1 MATAIVTAGA
11 GARGAYEAG
20 VLSVALP
27 TLLEEG
33 EKNIVL
39 VGTSAGALNAAIV
52 AGAAH
57 PGGDPPGKL
66 RHAWATL
73 DVDQVF
79 TLNWPSI
86 LASGIDFVF
95 KRALH
100 NYALFNT
107 HPLRKTVTTGGAV
120 TWSTFDQN
128 FADSSWLR
136 VAGIVATQASSG
148 RSTVFVQ
155 GMGNDLPQNNQARG
169 IDYVNASLGPDH
181 VLGSAAIP
189 LLFPSVSVEGHGWF
203 MDGGVRLNTPIA
215 PAVDILTKLWP
226 DEPKPH
232 RILIVS
238 TDPDPEPPPGTTP
251 SGSGAASP
259 TAARPIAAGRPD
271 IIDEGATLMYS
282 MFVDRVAEDVLSLR
296 RVNAIVA
303 ASEDKATG
311 MPGQLAK
318 VKDVRAGNRAGQPFQ
333 TIDHCYVGPTSRGQI
348 AEAAGKAFASHR
360 RGWWGS
366 LFARGRLDV
375 VSRALANRG
384 QSHDEILSFILFDN
398 GYMKELFEMG
408 ESHAKSTLESGIPW
422 RS

>member
-27 TLLEEG
+27 TLLAEG
-33 EKNIVL
+33 ERNIVL
-39 VGTSAGALNAAIV
+39 VGTSAGALNTAIV
-52 AGAAH
+52 AGAAQ
-57 PGGDPPGKL
+57 PGGDPTGKL
-66 RHAWATL
+66 RHAWFTL

-79 TLNWPSI
+79 TLNWRSI

-120 TWSTFDQN
+120 TWSTFNQN
-128 FADSSWLR
+128 FEDSSWLK
-136 VAGIVATQASSG
+136 VAGVVATQASSG

-155 GMGNDLPQNNQARG
+155 GMGNELPQNNQARG
-169 IDYVNASLGPDH
+169 IDYVNASLGPGH

-189 LLFPSVSVEGHGWF
+189 FLFPSESVDGHGWF

-226 DEPKPH
+226 NEPKPH

-238 TDPDPEPPPGTTP
+238 TDPDPPPGTTP
-251 SGSGAASP
+251 NGSGAASRT
-259 TAARPIAAGRPD
+259 TARAIAAGQPD
-271 IIDEGATLMYS
+271 IIDEGATIMYS

-303 ASEDKATG
+303 ASAGTPTG
-311 MPGQLAK
+311 VPGHLAK
-318 VKDVRAGNRAGQPFQ
+318 VKDMRVGNRAGQPFQ

-348 AEAAGKAFASHR
+348 AGAAGRAFASHQKS
-360 RGWWGS
+360 WSGS
-366 LFARGRLDV
+366 MFARRRLDV

-384 QSHDEILSFILFDN
+384 QSHDEILSFILFDK
-398 GYMKELFEMG
+398 GFLKELFEMG
-408 ESHAKSTLESGIPW
+408 EGHAKSVLKSGIPW